1 MIIRIGQDQKVVAE
15 IYGDAM
21 KNFTED
27 GVTIFKVADV
37 PAREAGKTLHYDPE
51 KKEFYIK
58 DIDAAVIAARQV
70 KAEAQQKKAA
80 AMKWLADNDWKVNK
94 HTLGE
99 WAEDDPRWLEY
110 LAGREQARA
119 DYDVAEAILNN

>member
-1 MIIRIGQDQKVVAE
+1 MIIKIDKDQKVVAE
-15 IYGDAM
+15 IYGDAA
-21 KNFTED
+21 KNFTKD
-27 GVTIFKVADV
+27 GVTIFNVAGV

-51 KKEFYIK
+51 KKEFYTK
-58 DIDAAVIAARQV
+58 EIDAAVIAARQA

-94 HTLGE
+94 RTLGE
-99 WAEDDPRWLEY
+99 WAEDDPRWLDY

-119 DYDVAEAILNN
+119 DYDAAEAVLNG